1 MNYEKPEI
9 AVVGDAIS
17 AVQGSLLKISP
28 ENDHNE
34 LTTVAAYQS
43 DEQ

>member
-9 AVVGDAIS
+9 AVVGDAIN
-17 AVQGSLLKISP
+17 AVQGSLAKISP
-28 ENDHNE
+28 ATDHNE